1 MPKFSQLIPEVKKPE
16 RKLGFNDKLKWT
28 LLILLAY
35 FALSQIALYGL
46 APERR
51 DYFETVRAIIAGK
64 FGSLLTLGI
73 GPIVTAGIILQLMVG
88 VKLLPLDL
96 NTPEGKVKFQNY
108 EKILVLAVTV
118 FESLVYVFMGGLP
131 ALNDSLYLRIFLVA
145 QLILGT
151 YIIVLLDDMSQKWG
165 FMSGISLFIAAGVS
179 ETIIIASLN
188 PFPNPQGPGP
198 AGKIPQAIYYALN
211 GGAFRDIIGP
221 LIPVMFTVLVFLI
234 VVYVQSIN
242 VEIPLSFG
250 RVGGFI
256 TRWPL
261 NLFYTGNI
269 PVILVGALLAN
280 IQLMGE
286 LAKSKGWSFFGG
298 ILYFTRAPNMLMYNL
313 LLNPL
318 IFFRNVGSQ
327 IAFLASNPSMLLQI
341 DTMAPDF
348 GMLIQAVTFTIIM
361 VGGSILF
368 AMFWVKTANQDSK
381 SVAKQINQ
389 AGMFRQGFRSDP
401 RILETILDRYIPQLT
416 IIGGAAVGLLA
427 AFADFTDALGG
438 GTGILLTVMIVYRLY
453 ATIVREHMVE
463 MNPMVRKFVER

>member
-1 MPKFSQLIPEVKKPE
+1 MPKFSQFIPEVKKPE
-16 RKLGFNDKLKWT
+16 RKLGFNEKLKWT

-35 FALSQIALYGL
+35 FALSQIVLYGL

-51 DYFETVRAIIAGK
+51 DYFDAVRAIIAGK

-88 VKLLPLDL
+88 VKLLPLDM
-96 NTPEGKVKFQNY
+96 TTSEGKAKFQSYSN
-108 EKILVLAVTV
+108 ILTLVVTV

-131 ALNDSLYLRIFLVA
+131 ALNNSLTLKIGIVV
-145 QLILGT
+145 QLIIGT
-151 YIIVLLDDMSQKWG
+151 YVIVLLDDMSQKWG
-165 FMSGISLFIAAGVS
+165 FLSGISLFIAAGVS
-179 ETIIIASLN
+179 ETIVMASLN
-188 PFPNPQGPGP
+188 PFPNPQGAGP
-198 AGKIPQAIYYALN
+198 AGKIPQAIYLAIN
-211 GGAFRDIIGP
+211 GGALRDIIGP
-221 LIPVMFTVLVFLI
+221 LIPVLFTLLVFLV

-280 IQLMGE
+280 IQLLGE
-286 LAKSKGWSFFGG
+286 LAKTNGLGFFGG
-298 ILYFTRAPNMLMYNL
+298 IVYLTKAPTQLVYNL
-313 LLNPL
+313 LLNPMPFL
-318 IFFRNVGSQ
+318 TNVG
-327 IAFLASNPSMLLQI
+327 AELKVLASNPALLLRLEAI
-341 DTMAPDF
+341 APDV
-348 GMLIQAVTFTIIM
+348 GMFIQAVTFTIIM
-361 VGGSILF
+361 VGGSVLF
-368 AMFWVKTANQDSK
+368 AIFWVKTANQDSK
-381 SVAKQINQ
+381 SVAEQINH

-427 AFADFTDALGG
+427 AFADFTNALGG

-453 ATIVREHMVE
+453 QTIVRDHMVE
-463 MNPMVRKFVER
+463 MNPLVKRFVEK